1 MTPRQLTGID
11 AVLAAGVL
19 AADAVPTLVVGH
31 AGGWSLLA
39 TLPAVPGAAALLGR
53 RRWPGP
59 ALVAALLA
67 IVLGAAAGTLSPYT
81 LLPAACALYTVAVTQ
96 PRRRWVPTV
105 AIGVLS
111 GVGLLA
117 MTAAG
122 PTAGSSAAGTDR
134 SLAMLVFGLVL
145 LGCSWTLGRAVAD
158 RREYAARWAQQ
169 RAERAVAEER
179 LRLAREMH
187 DVVAHALGVIAV
199 KAGVANHVVR
209 QRPAEAH
216 DALAVIETTS
226 RQALTEMRHL
236 LGVLRDGEP
245 GELAP
250 APGLPGL
257 GELVD
262 RAAVVG
268 VPVELSVRGAE
279 LVPDGLGVSVYR
291 IVQESVTNVVK
302 HAAPAT
308 CRVRVTGTDTL
319 VRIEVTDDG
328 GAAAPRGRAEATA
341 GVAPGPAGGCPEA
354 TAGGRADA
362 APAAAGPTCSPGWHA
377 DRATARPATGCCPRS
392 GTG

>member
-1 MTPRQLTGID
+1 MQDGRWRLTPRQLVAID

-19 AADAVPTLVVGH
+19 AADALPTLLLGH
-31 AGGWSLLA
+31 TGGWSALA
-39 TLPAVPGAAALLGR
+39 AVPAVLGAGALLVR

-59 ALVAALLA
+59 ALVVALLA
-67 IVLGAAAGTLSPYT
+67 VALGAAAGTLSPYT
-81 LLPAACALYTVAVTQ
+81 LLPAACALYSVAVSQ

-111 GVGLLA
+111 AVGLLA

-122 PTAGSSAAGTDR
+122 PTSGAGSADTDR
-134 SLAMLVFGLVL
+134 SLAMLVFALVL

-158 RREYAARWAQQ
+158 RREYAARLAQQ
-169 RAERAVAEER
+169 AAERAVAQER

-216 DALAVIETTS
+216 DALEVIETTS
-226 RQALTEMRHL
+226 RQALAEMRHL

-245 GELAP
+245 GELSP
-250 APGLPGL
+250 APGLSRL

-268 VPVELSVRGAE
+268 VPVELSVHGAD
-279 LVPDGLGVSVYR
+279 LVPDSLGVSVYR

-308 CRVRVTGTDTL
+308 CRVAVTGTDTA
-319 VRIEVTDDG
+319 VRIEIIDDG
-328 GAAAPRGRAEATA
+328 AR
-341 GVAPGPAGGCPEA
+341 VPAGGGVLPAAGHGLIGMRERVGA
-354 TAGGRADA
+354 YGGSFRAGPGAGGGFAVEA
-362 APAAAGPTCSPGWHA
+362 VLPYGAAG
-377 DRATARPATGCCPRS
+377 
-392 GTG
+392 